1 MIAPICPENIKEHG
15 LPTETIINMYQ
26 KWGNGGFG
34 LLITGNIA
42 VDPLHPEAPGNIVV
56 SRENDS
62 PKLRALLK
70 RYASACKS
78 DGTLAIAQFTHGGRQ
93 TPACVNPNP
102 KSASDIQLEA
112 NTRGFTFGKPTPYTL
127 AELKTEV
134 IDRFALAAEV
144 CREAGFDGCEI
155 HAAHGFLLA
164 QFLSPSTNKR
174 TDQYGG
180 SAENRVRMVLDTI
193 DEIRHRIPVST
204 GFLVGVKFNSVE
216 FQDGGLETED
226 AKKMCQLIENR
237 GDVDFVEMSGDPA
250 VFKETKMFVT
260 GGFRTAKWMTKVIE
274 EGHCDAVGLGRP
286 IAAEPDLPK
295 KILFGGVLGSA
306 DTKIDQNEFPMTSL
320 AAQTQM
326 YGAGKRPF
334 SECQN
339 ICDDVVDL
347 TTKEEA
353 DKFLGAAKNFFA
365 ELMTGKLDD
374 RKFVYP

>member
-1 MIAPICPENIKEHG
+1 
-15 LPTETIINMYQ
+15 
-26 KWGNGGFG
+26 
-34 LLITGNIA
+34 
-42 VDPLHPEAPGNIVV
+42 
-56 SRENDS
+56 
-62 PKLRALLK
+62 
-70 RYASACKS
+70 
-78 DGTLAIAQFTHGGRQ
+78 
-93 TPACVNPNP
+93 
-102 KSASDIQLEA
+102 
-112 NTRGFTFGKPTPYTL
+112 
-127 AELKTEV
+127 
-134 IDRFALAAEV
+134 
-144 CREAGFDGCEI
+144 
-155 HAAHGFLLA
+155 
-164 QFLSPSTNKR
+164 
-174 TDQYGG
+174 
-180 SAENRVRMVLDTI
+180 MVLDTI
-193 DEIRHRIPVST
+193 EEIRHRIPVST

-226 AKKMCQLIENR
+226 AKKMCQIIENR
-237 GDVDFVEMSGDPA
+237 GDVDFVEMSGGTYEKLAFVHLRDSTRNREAFFVDFAAQIRP

-365 ELMTGKLDD
+365 ELMTGKLED

>member
-1 MIAPICPENIKEHG
+1 MIAPICPENMKEHG

-42 VDPLHPEAPGNIVV
+42 VDP
-56 SRENDS
+56 
-62 PKLRALLK
+62 
-70 RYASACKS
+70 
-78 DGTLAIAQFTHGGRQ
+78 
-93 TPACVNPNP
+93 
-102 KSASDIQLEA
+102 
-112 NTRGFTFGKPTPYTL
+112 
-127 AELKTEV
+127 
-134 IDRFALAAEV
+134 
-144 CREAGFDGCEI
+144 
-155 HAAHGFLLA
+155 
-164 QFLSPSTNKR
+164 
-174 TDQYGG
+174 
-180 SAENRVRMVLDTI
+180 
-193 DEIRHRIPVST
+193 IRP
-204 GFLVGVKFNSVE
+204 
-216 FQDGGLETED
+216 
-226 AKKMCQLIENR
+226 
-237 GDVDFVEMSGDPA
+237 

-295 KILFGGVLGSA
+295 KILFDGVLGSA

-353 DKFLGAAKNFFA
+353 DKFLGAAK
-365 ELMTGKLDD
+365 
-374 RKFVYP
+374 